1 MQQRH
6 KQRLIGAIVVA
17 ALAIIFLPMVLRGPV
32 ENRTLSVPAEIP
44 PRPDAQTAS
53 PGRPAADGRPP
64 PALDRIPVP
73 TIASDSD
80 TDDVEPEAEAEPPAR
95 EAPAEPPATAAE
107 SRDEERPQEPASR
120 SVVEGY
126 AVQVGSFSRRDNAMA
141 LRDQLRDKGFPAF
154 VDEAQREQGAIYRLR
169 VGPVMNREEGRELA
183 QRLQQ
188 EENLD
193 GLVVSHP

>member
-17 ALAIIFLPMVLRGPV
+17 ALAIIFLPMLLRGPV

-44 PRPDAQTAS
+44 PRPDSQATAPARSS
-53 PGRPAADGRPP
+53 PDSGRPP
-64 PALDRIPVP
+64 AALDRIPVQQP
-73 TIASDSD
+73 EQDSAAGARPHEE
-80 TDDVEPEAEAEPPAR
+80 VPPR
-95 EAPAEPPATAAE
+95 EAPEPAPADERAAETAEPDRE
-107 SRDEERPQEPASR
+107 EPASP
-120 SVVEGY
+120 VVEGY
-126 AVQVGSFSRRDNAMA
+126 AVQVGSFSRRDNAFA
-141 LRDQLRDKGFPAF
+141 LRDKLREKGYSAF

-169 VGPVMNREEGRELA
+169 VGPVMDRDEGRELA
-183 QRLQQ
+183 RRLQQ